1 MKMKRAIHVLMVLFL
16 VLNSNA
22 QATSVFDSLS
32 YRLETQKNLYP
43 QEKIYL
49 HTDKPHYVSGERVWF
64 SSYLVDAFSLLPKTE
79 SRYLYVELISP
90 ANTVVDRI
98 KIRQDQKTFSGYL
111 QLADTLAEGNY
122 TIAAYTMLMCSASEH
137 YFFKKNIYV
146 SNPILQVLSFEAGFE
161 YSETGNKVKVKLC
174 LKDHIKQVRLKPKNL
189 RVTLGKENIEF
200 YWNSSDSLYYKTLK
214 TSAAASGGLLYVK
227 TGNLCQYIPIPA
239 NRKDFEV
246 SFFPEGGYV
255 IPDTLCRIG
264 FKALNNEGVSESFT
278 GELYDSDQQRL
289 VTSFT
294 PIYKGTGAFYYRPET
309 GKQYY
314 AVCRTDDGLV
324 KRFNLPEPEI
334 RARVLSVDQTTDDF
348 LVSIKSSSSLP
359 DDDGEILVAHSR
371 GQLFY
376 ASDWNQDQ
384 KYIRFRK
391 SMFPSGI
398 LQFLLLNKAGEALSE
413 RLVFC
418 LNEDQAVASVQT
430 DQKNYGKRER
440 IHSRVKV
447 QDRNGHRLSGTFSVS
462 VTDEG
467 VVRKDTCSSIL
478 TSLLLDSELRGP
490 VESPAYYFRKN
501 NRHSEAALD
510 ALMLTQGWR
519 RYNLPAVLQG
529 KYEEPVLEVEAGAEI
544 SGSVVSFSRNKPL
557 PDSFVSLI
565 AMDGS
570 YCNSTTTD
578 AGGRYHFNGFE
589 WPDSTKFVL
598 QALNKRGNDLVKL
611 TIDSFSYPRIK
622 GLATTDRSVKREEL
636 EPYNQKAALKTRLEN
651 GMLSVWLDEVVAI
664 GQKKIPSYYLSVAD
678 LRFSEKKIESIA
690 ATTLMEI
697 LRRIPGCIV
706 KDDKTIRI
714 RRAPLPPLVVIDGI
728 GMNDP
733 VVSEG
738 VTGDKKIP
746 FNEFDYSSVDMHDVE
761 NINIFYVAGST
772 VIWGPR
778 GGGGVIEITT
788 KKGWFQNAEPAK
800 TNLKQLSPLGFQK
813 PAEFYSPKYE
823 TQKEKNNPDTDLR
836 TTIYWNPRVS
846 FSPSQPGEFSFYSSD
861 FETDYGM
868 LIEGVTDQGK
878 IIHQWLDI
886 PVTDNK

>member
-1 MKMKRAIHVLMVLFL
+1 MKIKKALYILMFL
-16 VLNSNA
+16 LLCLNSNA
-22 QATSVFDSLS
+22 QTASGLDSLG
-32 YRLETQKNLYP
+32 YRLEVQKNLYP

-49 HTDKPHYVSGERVWF
+49 HMDKPHYVSGEKVWF
-64 SSYLVDAFSLLPKTE
+64 RSYLVDAFSLIPKTE
-79 SRYLYVELISP
+79 SRYMYVELVSP

-98 KIRQDQKTFSGYL
+98 KIRRDKETFSGYL

-122 TIAAYTMLMCSASEH
+122 TICAYTMLMCSASEN

-146 SNPILQVLSFEAGFE
+146 SNPLLQALSFEAGFE
-161 YSETGNKVKVKLC
+161 YNETGNKVKVKLS
-174 LKDHIKQVRLKPKNL
+174 LKDHIKQVRLMPKSL

-200 YWNSSDSLYYKTLK
+200 YRNTSDSLYYKTLK
-214 TSAAASGGLLYVK
+214 ANSASSGELLYVK

-239 NRKDFEV
+239 NRKEFEV
-246 SFFPEGGYV
+246 SFFPEGGYLV
-255 IPDTLCRIG
+255 PDTLCRIG
-264 FKALNNEGVSESFT
+264 FKSLNNEGASESFT
-278 GELYDSDQQRL
+278 GELYDSDQRL

-294 PIYKGTGAFYYRPET
+294 PIYKGIGAFYYRPEN

-314 AVCRTDDGLV
+314 AVCRTADGLV
-324 KRFNLPEPEI
+324 KRFNLPEPET
-334 RARVLSVDQTTDDF
+334 RACVLSVNQTAEDF

-359 DDDGEILVAHSR
+359 DYDGKKLVVHSR
-371 GQLFY
+371 GQIFY
-376 ASDWNQDQ
+376 ASVWNRDN

-391 SMFPSGI
+391 SMFPSGV
-398 LQFLLLNKAGEALSE
+398 LQFLLLDKGGEALSE

-418 LNEDQAVASVQT
+418 LNEDHAVASVHT
-430 DQKNYGKRER
+430 DRKNYGKRER
-440 IHSRVKV
+440 IHSRVNV
-447 QDRNGHRLSGTFSVS
+447 QDRSGNRLSGTFSVS
-462 VTDEG
+462 VIDEG
-467 VVRKDTCSSIL
+467 VVRKDTCNSIL

-490 VESPAYYFRKN
+490 VESPAYYFRKID
-501 NRHSEAALD
+501 RYSTAALD

-529 KYEEPVLEVEAGAEI
+529 KYEKPVLEVEAGAEI
-544 SGSVVSFSRNKPL
+544 AGSVLSLSRNKPL

-578 AGGRYHFNGFE
+578 SGGRYHFNGFE

-598 QALNKRGNDLVKL
+598 QALNKRGNDFVKL

-622 GLATTDRSVKREEL
+622 GLATADRFIKPKEL
-636 EPYNQKAALKTRLEN
+636 EQFNQKAGLKTRLEN

-664 GQKKIPSYYLSVAD
+664 GQKKIPSYYQSVAD
-678 LRFSEKKIESIA
+678 LRFSSKKIESIS

-697 LRRIPGCIV
+697 LRRIPGCSI
-706 KDDKTIRI
+706 KDDKAIRI
-714 RRAPLPPLVVIDGI
+714 RRAPLPPLVVIDGVA
-728 GMNDP
+728 MNDP
-733 VVSEG
+733 RVSEG
-738 VTGDKKIP
+738 IKGDTKTP
-746 FNEFDYSSVDMHDVE
+746 FNEFDYSTVDMHDVE
-761 NINIFYVAGST
+761 NINVFYVAGST
-772 VIWGPR
+772 VIWGPG

-823 TQKEKNNPDTDLR
+823 TPKEKTNPETDLR
-836 TTIYWNPRVS
+836 TTIYWNPKVS
-846 FSPSQPGEFSFYSSD
+846 FSPSKQGDFSFYSSD

-868 LIEGVTDQGK
+868 LIEGVTDNGK
-878 IIHQWLDI
+878 IIHEWLDI
-886 PVTDNK
+886 PVTDN